1 MTVQAHTSTY
11 SEIVAQLSQCK
22 LSGCVDRTFGD
33 GEYIWINDN
42 NMIIAE
48 AYLSRSIGSFW
59 TCPDGY
65 WIISATSSG
74 ELAWQPGDDP
84 DMSSQFKLDGL
95 EEVTR
100 LLTYHKSK
108 VISRNDSSS

>member
-48 AYLSRSIGSFW
+48 AYLSRSTGSFW

-65 WIISATSSG
+65 WGDRQDYYCKRKIKIILLNYLFEIIYKS
-74 ELAWQPGDDP
+74 L
-84 DMSSQFKLDGL
+84 KLL
-95 EEVTR
+95 
-100 LLTYHKSK
+100 
-108 VISRNDSSS
+108 

>member
-33 GEYIWINDN
+33 GEYIWINDD

-95 EEVTR
+95 EEVTL

>member
-1 MTVQAHTSTY
+1 MTVQTHTPTLD
-11 SEIVAQLSQCK
+11 EVVAQLSQCQ

-33 GEYIWINDN
+33 AEYIWINDN

-48 AYLSRSIGSFW
+48 AYVGRSDSSFW

-65 WIISATSSG
+65 WIISPNTHG

-84 DMSSQFKLDGL
+84 DLSSQFTL
-95 EEVTR
+95 EGYHEVAQ
-100 LLTYHKSK
+100 LLVHHKSK